1 MKHICRFSVLCGL
14 LIFTTG
20 LFAQP
25 AEFGFQA
32 GCNEPVINAGFG
44 MIGIVAVDGSAP
56 PVGSWIAV
64 FNSADEV
71 VGRGQLQEFEFPAG
85 SGTFAV
91 GFSINV
97 QDSPAGA
104 SCPIHTPNLPLQL
117 RYYDAAN
124 SEVLATTPASFPG
137 TVTTGNIDG
146 PDGDAADVDIYS
158 FSTSLPVSLVDF
170 TATPNDQQVNLNWA
184 TSEETDNSHFEIERS
199 ANPESGFENIGKV
212 LGNATTGAFN
222 NYAFTDEV
230 PTSGVNY
237 YRLRQVDF
245 DGGFEYSAVI
255 SVEMNISSDRQLA
268 VFPNPAASNGRLTIN
283 LQGDWAKGATEIRL
297 VDAAGRLVNEWK
309 NVTVGSTNTQLPAL
323 PAGMYQLIAKDEQ
336 EQKAVRLMVR

>member
-1 MKHICRFSVLCGL
+1 MTYKYLFFAAVCL
-14 LIFTTG
+14 LA
-20 LFAQP
+20 LPLSAQTIEYP
-25 AEFGFQA
+25 A
-32 GCNEPVINAGFG
+32 GCPDPQGTAADFPQLFGGIQLDNAGVN
-44 MIGIVAVDGSAP
+44 IGDV
-56 PVGSWIAV
+56 VGVYVNGGLVGRSTV
-64 FNSADEV
+64 FNQQIDAMTFITAANTKLQDKVETDDNGMPCPIFVPGDEV
-71 VGRGQLQEFEFPAG
+71 ELKLL
-85 SGTFAV
+85 SGGV
-91 GFSINV
+91 I
-97 QDSPAGA
+97 
-104 SCPIHTPNLPLQL
+104 
-117 RYYDAAN
+117 YDATN
-124 SEVLATTPASFPG
+124 GVFDG
-137 TVTTGNIDG
+137 TVTGDNLDG
-146 PDGDAADVDIYS
+146 ADGDVSEFDIYT
-158 FSTSLPVSLVDF
+158 FLTSLPVSLVDF

-283 LQGDWAKGATEIRL
+283 LQGDWAKGTTEIRL